1 MRHVAKESWWR
12 ERRRDTRRRFRGF
25 ELIVSKCVV
34 TNIVGCPNGLP
45 IAQQPKT
52 HEDCSQAAP
61 PPFLVYL
68 CWLLICIDFVQQIK
82 RFVFASFLSHLLF
95 TPPPHSLY
103 FPLPLS
109 YTNKFVSISCS
120 SIRSLSLSACC
131 FPTLIRFACSKNK
144 IRLAFSA
151 LALLMFFAALSWYH
165 YYWNERM
172 RFITSLEQS
181 SASNMFT

>member
-1 MRHVAKESWWR
+1 MRHVAKEPWWR
-12 ERRRDTRRRFRGF
+12 ERRRGTRRRFRGF

-52 HEDCSQAAP
+52 HEDCSQAAL
-61 PPFLVYL
+61 PPFLVYLTPSL

-95 TPPPHSLY
+95 TLPTPFTPPFHSL
-103 FPLPLS
+103 

-120 SIRSLSLSACC
+120 SIQSLSVSLCLLFSNTDSICLLEKQNSIGFFCAGIADVFCC
-131 FPTLIRFACSKNK
+131 FVVISLLLKRTN
-144 IRLAFSA
+144 AF
-151 LALLMFFAALSWYH
+151 
-165 YYWNERM
+165 YY
-172 RFITSLEQS
+172 